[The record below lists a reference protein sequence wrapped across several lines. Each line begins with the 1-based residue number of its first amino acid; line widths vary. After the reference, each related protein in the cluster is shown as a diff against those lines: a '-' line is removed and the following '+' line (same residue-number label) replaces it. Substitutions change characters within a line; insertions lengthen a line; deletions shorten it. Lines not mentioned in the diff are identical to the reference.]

1 MGYYSS
7 VYIAVPSSTYDE
19 IMSEASKKIYSEEN
33 EKHCRYVRFLDTAK
47 VFTVEDDSVKIMYWD
62 DVRWYDSYE
71 EVRLINRIM
80 RKGLFAFLRIGEDN
94 DIEWDYCCQVWQ
106 DNDADVYHPEF
117 DMPFNVEIKVKW
129 NDDLLLR

>member
-19 IMSEASKKIYSEEN
+19 IMNEASKKIYAEEN

-47 VFTVEDDSVKIMYWD
+47 VFTVEDDKVKIMYWD
-62 DVRWYDSYE
+62 DVRWYCSYE
-71 EVRLINRIM
+71 EVKLINSTM
-80 RKGLFAFLRIGEDN
+80 RKGLFAFLRIGEDHTTEY
-94 DIEWDYCCQVWQ
+94 DCRCMD
-106 DNDADVYHPEF
+106 DDDVYHPEF